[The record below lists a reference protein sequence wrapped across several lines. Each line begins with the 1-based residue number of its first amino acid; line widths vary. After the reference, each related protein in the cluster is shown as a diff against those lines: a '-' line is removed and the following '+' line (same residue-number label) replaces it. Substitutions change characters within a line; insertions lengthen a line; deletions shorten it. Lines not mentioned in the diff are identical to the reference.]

1 MVIFLVK
8 VLMIYR
14 VRDYSILI
22 VELKRAKD
30 KILNRYEECFIV
42 KLKNV
47 IENYYYNILHNIQEL
62 KSIA

>member
-1 MVIFLVK
+1 M
-8 VLMIYR
+8 
-14 VRDYSILI
+14 RDYSILI

>member
-1 MVIFLVK
+1 MG
-8 VLMIYR
+8 
-14 VRDYSILI
+14 DYSILI

-30 KILNRYEECFIV
+30 KISNRYEVVFFIR

>member
-1 MVIFLVK
+1 MG
-8 VLMIYR
+8 
-14 VRDYSILI
+14 DYSILI

-30 KILNRYEECFIV
+30 KISNRYEVVI